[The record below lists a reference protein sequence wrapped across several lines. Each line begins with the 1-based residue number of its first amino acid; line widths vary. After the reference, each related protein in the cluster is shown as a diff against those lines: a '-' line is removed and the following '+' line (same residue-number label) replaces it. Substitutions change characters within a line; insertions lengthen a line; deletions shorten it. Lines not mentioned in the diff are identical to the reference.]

1 MEYIYGTI
9 EITEENS
16 FLHKKIYKYSE
27 NINLAHPKIDRK
39 TDGSEIYVYKVD
51 ADQEFEFN
59 KLLLKV
65 IYWKSVKRAKE
76 RSILNNVEEILND
89 NFSR

>member
-1 MEYIYGTI
+1 MSYIYGTI
-9 EITEENS
+9 EITEANE

-27 NINLAHPKIDRK
+27 NIKLAPPKIDHK
-39 TDGSEIYVYKVD
+39 ANGSEIYIYKVD

-76 RSILNNVEEILND
+76 QAILNNVEEILND
-89 NFSR
+89 TF